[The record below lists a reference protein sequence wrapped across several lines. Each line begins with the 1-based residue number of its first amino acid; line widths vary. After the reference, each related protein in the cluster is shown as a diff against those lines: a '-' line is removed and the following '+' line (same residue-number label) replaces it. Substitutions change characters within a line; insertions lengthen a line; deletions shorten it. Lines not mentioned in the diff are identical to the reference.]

1 MDAFDA
7 QGLEDK
13 VLQAKASGSKDD
25 LRDLYEAAL
34 LDWTDNYEENWA
46 SDPEG
51 EVARFA
57 RKQIALLW
65 YNYGRMEES
74 VQGDENR
81 SLAVYE
87 KAIHDPFGC
96 LHGGIYLSY
105 VAACSD
111 TKKVR
116 EIYLHGLVHNNK
128 LTDEDEAAVWTSF
141 LEWTNK
147 QNSPVKTTLEE
158 LKESVKRE
166 MNVTPPSS
174 DDEDDGKDDFEA
186 PAESKASEA
195 AAGEGE
201 EIVSRLETVVRATI
215 TPELLI
221 KRHSKRPV
229 MLFAAP
235 QKDSIAMSANS
246 LTEAEIGTLEAYLG
260 GTLLQIR
267 DNGAWILDIL
277 QGLWYSQALK
287 ERTFDSW
294 FAELKALHARE
305 EGELNRKLEDPKV
318 ANRAQLQGDLTR
330 HKEKSMVQ
338 LEVLHALV
346 NEALLA
352 LLREQFEALAQVN
365 FPSATMALFERIEA
379 ATVSASSKAHGTGQ
393 GNVAELTEAA
403 LKETMTRLQVVVTAL
418 LSVRLAPAIWD
429 GAIAAKKGAPLG
441 ATMDPA
447 ALDPRNKRTRHG

>member
-1 MDAFDA
+1 MEAFDA

-13 VLQAKASGSKDD
+13 VSQAAKANGSKDD
-25 LRDLYEAAL
+25 LRDLYEASL

-65 YNYGRMEES
+65 YNYGRMEAS

-87 KAIHDPFGC
+87 KALHDPFGC
-96 LHGGIYLSY
+96 LHGGLYLSY

-111 TKKVR
+111 SKKVR
-116 EIYLHGLVHNNK
+116 EIYLHGLVHNK
-128 LTDEDEAAVWTSF
+128 LSDEDEAAVWTSF

-147 QNSPVKTTLEE
+147 QSAPVKTTMEE
-158 LKESVKRE
+158 LRESVKRE
-166 MNVTPPSS
+166 MDVTPPSS
-174 DDEDDGKDDFEA
+174 DDEDDSKDDFEA
-186 PAESKASEA
+186 PAESKANEA
-195 AAGEGE
+195 AAGE
-201 EIVSRLETVVRATI
+201 EIVARLETVVRATI

-235 QKDSIAMSANS
+235 QKESIAMSANS

-260 GTLLQIR
+260 GTLLQVR

-305 EGELNRKLEDPKV
+305 EGELNRKLEDPK
-318 ANRAQLQGDLTR
+318 ANNRAQLQGDLTR

-346 NEALLA
+346 NEALLT

-379 ATVSASSKAHGTGQ
+379 ATVSASSKSHGTGQ

-403 LKETMTRLQVVVTAL
+403 LKETMTRLQLVVTAL

-429 GAIAAKKGAPLG
+429 GAIAAKKGAPMG